1 MKFKEQYIYY
11 GLCAVTAMLLIV
23 AVINKREMK
32 QDQLRETKKQEQS
45 QEQKKAEETDV
56 GNAVIRVL
64 IRGEGFREE
73 LHEKV
78 GITAPGG
85 LVIEYGG
92 GREELEAQAVFEAA
106 ADHPYFA
113 SGAIR
118 ISPRQPGEKLTVT
131 TLTRGYGVPSYGGII
146 ELVANGGVAV
156 INEIPFEEYLYGVVP
171 SEMPASYEMEA
182 LKCQAVCARSY
193 AYHQMQEMAYP
204 QYQAQVDD
212 STAFQVY
219 GNSEIQPSVIR
230 AVDETAGQK
239 LWYQGQVA
247 AAYYYSTSC
256 GMSTDMT
263 AWGGSAGEKTAY
275 LKSISISGEQGD
287 YEKEL
292 PWYRWEAAIPKTVIS
307 DLISEYAETDIGN
320 LTRLEVTERGAGGV
334 ALVLVAEGDR
344 GSAVIE
350 TENKIRRALGGSGY
364 EIMKQDGSLTPAR
377 DLLPSAFFEIE
388 EQPEQIVL
396 HGGGFGHGIG
406 MSQNGAN
413 EMAKQGMQYEE
424 ILKIFYCGV
433 TIE

>member
-45 QEQKKAEETDV
+45 QEQKKAEEKDT
-56 GNAVIRVL
+56 GSAVIRVL
-64 IRGEGFREE
+64 IRGEGFQEE

-219 GNSEIQPSVIR
+219 GNSEIQPSVIQ

-263 AWGGSAGEKTAY
+263 AWGGSAGEETAY

-307 DLISEYAETDIGN
+307 ALISEYAETDIGN

-364 EIMKQDGSLTPAR
+364 EIMKQDGNLTPAR

-388 EQPEQIVL
+388 EQPEQIIL

-413 EMAKQGMQYEE
+413 EMAKQGMGYEE
-424 ILKIFYCGV
+424 ILKTFYCGV

>member
-45 QEQKKAEETDV
+45 QEQKKAEEKDT

-64 IRGEGFREE
+64 IRGEGFQEE

-219 GNSEIQPSVIR
+219 GNSEIQPSVIQ

-307 DLISEYAETDIGN
+307 ALISEYAETDIGN

-364 EIMKQDGSLTPAR
+364 EIMKQDGNLTPAR

-388 EQPEQIVL
+388 EQPEQIIL

-413 EMAKQGMQYEE
+413 EMAKQGMGYEE
-424 ILKIFYCGV
+424 ILKTFYCGV

>member
-45 QEQKKAEETDV
+45 QEQKKAEEKDT

-64 IRGEGFREE
+64 IRGEGFQEE

-219 GNSEIQPSVIR
+219 GNSEIQPSVIQ

-263 AWGGSAGEKTAY
+263 AWGGSAGEETAY

-307 DLISEYAETDIGN
+307 ALISEYAETDIGN

-364 EIMKQDGSLTPAR
+364 EIMKQDGNLTPAR

-388 EQPEQIVL
+388 EQPEQIIL

-413 EMAKQGMQYEE
+413 EMAKQGMGYEE
-424 ILKIFYCGV
+424 ILKTFYCGV

>member
-11 GLCAVTAMLLIV
+11 GLCAVTAMLLTV

-45 QEQKKAEETDV
+45 QEQKKAEEKDT

-64 IRGEGFREE
+64 IRGEGFQEE

-219 GNSEIQPSVIR
+219 GNSEIQPSVIQ

-263 AWGGSAGEKTAY
+263 AWGGSTGEETAY

-307 DLISEYAETDIGN
+307 ALISEYAETDIGN
-320 LTRLEVTERGAGGV
+320 LMRLEVTERGAGGV

-364 EIMKQDGSLTPAR
+364 EIMKQDGNLTPAR

-388 EQPEQIVL
+388 EQPEQIIL

-413 EMAKQGMQYEE
+413 EMAKQGMGYEE
-424 ILKIFYCGV
+424 ILKTFYCGV

>member
-45 QEQKKAEETDV
+45 QEQKKAEEKDG

-64 IRGEGFREE
+64 IKGEGFQEE

-146 ELVANGGVAV
+146 ELVANGGIAV

-219 GNSEIQPSVIR
+219 GNSEIQPSVIQ

-239 LWYQGQVA
+239 LWYQDQVA

-263 AWGGSAGEKTAY
+263 AWGGSAGEETAY

-307 DLISEYAETDIGN
+307 ALISEYAETDIGN

-334 ALVLVAEGDR
+334 AFVLVAEGDR

-364 EIMKQDGSLTPAR
+364 EIMKQDGNLTPAR

-388 EQPEQIVL
+388 EQPEQIIL

-413 EMAKQGMQYEE
+413 EMAKQGMGYEE
-424 ILKIFYCGV
+424 ILKTFYCGV

>member
-45 QEQKKAEETDV
+45 QEQKKAEEKDT

-64 IRGEGFREE
+64 IRGEGFQEE

-131 TLTRGYGVPSYGGII
+131 TLTRGYGVPSYDGII

-219 GNSEIQPSVIR
+219 GNSEIQPSVIQ

-263 AWGGSAGEKTAY
+263 AWGGSTGEETAY

-307 DLISEYAETDIGN
+307 ALISEYAETDIGN

-364 EIMKQDGSLTPAR
+364 EIMKQDGNLTPAR
-377 DLLPSAFFEIE
+377 ELLPSAFFEIE
-388 EQPEQIVL
+388 EQPEQIIL

-413 EMAKQGMQYEE
+413 EMAKQGMGYEE
-424 ILKIFYCGV
+424 ILKTFYCGV

>member
-45 QEQKKAEETDV
+45 QEQKKAEEKEV

-64 IRGEGFREE
+64 IRGEGFQEE

-92 GREELEAQAVFEAA
+92 GREELEAQAVFEVA

-219 GNSEIQPSVIR
+219 GNSEIQPSVIQ

-263 AWGGSAGEKTAY
+263 AWGGSAGEETAY

-307 DLISEYAETDIGN
+307 ALISEYAETDIGN

-364 EIMKQDGSLTPAR
+364 EIMKQDGNLTPAR

-388 EQPEQIVL
+388 EQPEQIIL

-413 EMAKQGMQYEE
+413 EMAKQGMGYEE
-424 ILKIFYCGV
+424 ILKTFYCGV

>member
-11 GLCAVTAMLLIV
+11 GLCAVTAMLLTV

-45 QEQKKAEETDV
+45 QEQKKAEEKDT
-56 GNAVIRVL
+56 GSAVIRVL
-64 IRGEGFREE
+64 IRGEGFQEE

-131 TLTRGYGVPSYGGII
+131 TLTRGYGVPSYDGII

-219 GNSEIQPSVIR
+219 GNSEIQPSVIQ

-275 LKSISISGEQGD
+275 LKSINISGKQGD

-307 DLISEYAETDIGN
+307 ALISEYAETDIGN
-320 LTRLEVTERGAGGV
+320 LTHLEVTERGAGGV

-364 EIMKQDGSLTPAR
+364 EIMKQDGNLTPAR
-377 DLLPSAFFEIE
+377 ELLPSAFFEIE
-388 EQPEQIVL
+388 EQPEQIIL

-413 EMAKQGMQYEE
+413 EMAKQGMGYEE
-424 ILKIFYCGV
+424 ILKTFYCGV

>member
-45 QEQKKAEETDV
+45 QEQKKAEEKDV

-64 IRGEGFREE
+64 IRGEGFQEE

-156 INEIPFEEYLYGVVP
+156 INEIPFEKYLYGVVP

-219 GNSEIQPSVIR
+219 GNSEIQPSVIQ

-263 AWGGSAGEKTAY
+263 AWGGSAGEETAY

-307 DLISEYAETDIGN
+307 ALISEYAETDIGN

-364 EIMKQDGSLTPAR
+364 EIMKQDGNLTPAR

-388 EQPEQIVL
+388 EQPEQIIL

-413 EMAKQGMQYEE
+413 EMAKQGMGYEE
-424 ILKIFYCGV
+424 ILKTFYCGV

>member
-32 QDQLRETKKQEQS
+32 QDQLREAKKQEQS
-45 QEQKKAEETDV
+45 QEQKKAEEKDV

-64 IRGEGFREE
+64 IRGEGFQEE

-212 STAFQVY
+212 STTFQVY
-219 GNSEIQPSVIR
+219 GNSEIQPSVIQ

-307 DLISEYAETDIGN
+307 ALISEYAETDIGN

-344 GSAVIE
+344 GSEVIE
-350 TENKIRRALGGSGY
+350 TENKIRRALGGRGY
-364 EIMKQDGSLTPAR
+364 EIMKQDGNLTPAR

-388 EQPEQIVL
+388 EQPEQIIL

-413 EMAKQGMQYEE
+413 EMAKQGMGYEE
-424 ILKIFYCGV
+424 ILKTFYCGV

>member
-23 AVINKREMK
+23 AAINKREMK

-45 QEQKKAEETDV
+45 QEQKKAEEKDT

-64 IRGEGFREE
+64 IRGEGFQEE

-219 GNSEIQPSVIR
+219 GNSEIQPSVIQ

-275 LKSISISGEQGD
+275 LKSINISGKQGD

-307 DLISEYAETDIGN
+307 ALISEYAETDIGN

-364 EIMKQDGSLTPAR
+364 EIMKQDGNLTPAR

-388 EQPEQIVL
+388 EQPEQIIL

-413 EMAKQGMQYEE
+413 EMAKQGMGYEE
-424 ILKIFYCGV
+424 ILKTFYCGV

>member
-11 GLCAVTAMLLIV
+11 GLCAVTAMLLTV

-45 QEQKKAEETDV
+45 QEQKKAEEKDT

-64 IRGEGFREE
+64 IRGEGFQEE

-156 INEIPFEEYLYGVVP
+156 INEISFEKYLYGVVP

-219 GNSEIQPSVIR
+219 GNSEIQPSVIQ

-263 AWGGSAGEKTAY
+263 AWGGSAGEETAY

-307 DLISEYAETDIGN
+307 ALISEYAETDIGN

-364 EIMKQDGSLTPAR
+364 EIMKQDGNLTPAR

-388 EQPEQIVL
+388 EQPEQIIL

-413 EMAKQGMQYEE
+413 EMAKQGMGYEE
-424 ILKIFYCGV
+424 ILKTFYCGV

>member
-1 MKFKEQYIYY
+1 M
-11 GLCAVTAMLLIV
+11 TAMLLIV

-45 QEQKKAEETDV
+45 QEQKKAEEKDV

-64 IRGEGFREE
+64 IKGEGFQEE

-85 LVIEYGG
+85 LVIEYGE

-113 SGAIR
+113 SGPIR
-118 ISPRQPGEKLTVT
+118 LSPRQAGEKLTIT
-131 TLTRGYGVPSYGGII
+131 TLARGYGVPSYGGII

-219 GNSEIQPSVIR
+219 GNSEIQPSVIQ

-247 AAYYYSTSC
+247 CSILLFDIVRDVYRYDCLGRQC
-256 GMSTDMT
+256 GR
-263 AWGGSAGEKTAY
+263 GN
-275 LKSISISGEQGD
+275 SIS
-287 YEKEL
+287 
-292 PWYRWEAAIPKTVIS
+292 
-307 DLISEYAETDIGN
+307 
-320 LTRLEVTERGAGGV
+320 
-334 ALVLVAEGDR
+334 
-344 GSAVIE
+344 
-350 TENKIRRALGGSGY
+350 
-364 EIMKQDGSLTPAR
+364 
-377 DLLPSAFFEIE
+377 E
-388 EQPEQIVL
+388 E
-396 HGGGFGHGIG
+396 HKHFR
-406 MSQNGAN
+406 
-413 EMAKQGMQYEE
+413 
-424 ILKIFYCGV
+424 
-433 TIE
+433 

>member
-45 QEQKKAEETDV
+45 QEQKKAEEKDT
-56 GNAVIRVL
+56 GSAVIRVL
-64 IRGEGFREE
+64 IRGEGFQEE

-131 TLTRGYGVPSYGGII
+131 TLTRGYGVPAYGGII

-219 GNSEIQPSVIR
+219 GNSEIQPSVIQ

-263 AWGGSAGEKTAY
+263 AWGGSAGEETAY

-307 DLISEYAETDIGN
+307 ALISEYAETDIGN

-364 EIMKQDGSLTPAR
+364 EIMKQDGNLTPAR

-388 EQPEQIVL
+388 EQPEQIIL

-413 EMAKQGMQYEE
+413 EMAKQGMGYEE
-424 ILKIFYCGV
+424 ILKTFYCGV

>member
-45 QEQKKAEETDV
+45 QEQKKAEEKDT
-56 GNAVIRVL
+56 GSAVIRVL
-64 IRGEGFREE
+64 IRGEGFQEE

-131 TLTRGYGVPSYGGII
+131 TLTRGYGVPSYDGII

-219 GNSEIQPSVIR
+219 GNSEIQPSVIQ

-275 LKSISISGEQGD
+275 LKSMNISGKQGD

-307 DLISEYAETDIGN
+307 ALISEYAETDIGN

-364 EIMKQDGSLTPAR
+364 EIMKQDGNLTPAR
-377 DLLPSAFFEIE
+377 ELLPSAFFEIE
-388 EQPEQIVL
+388 EQPEQIIL

-413 EMAKQGMQYEE
+413 EMAKQGMGYEE
-424 ILKIFYCGV
+424 ILKTFYCGV

>member
-45 QEQKKAEETDV
+45 QEQKKAEEKDT
-56 GNAVIRVL
+56 GSAVIRVL
-64 IRGEGFREE
+64 IRGEGFQEE

-131 TLTRGYGVPSYGGII
+131 TLTRGYGVPSYDGII

-219 GNSEIQPSVIR
+219 GNSEIQPSVIQ

-275 LKSISISGEQGD
+275 LKSINISGKQGD

-307 DLISEYAETDIGN
+307 ALISEYAETDIGN

-364 EIMKQDGSLTPAR
+364 EIMKQDGNLTPAR

-388 EQPEQIVL
+388 EQPEQIIL

-413 EMAKQGMQYEE
+413 EMAKQGMGYEE
-424 ILKIFYCGV
+424 ILKTFYCGV

>member
-45 QEQKKAEETDV
+45 QEQKKAEEKDT
-56 GNAVIRVL
+56 GSAVIRVL
-64 IRGEGFREE
+64 IRGEGFQEE

-92 GREELEAQAVFEAA
+92 EREELEAQAVFEVA

-219 GNSEIQPSVIR
+219 GNSEIQPSVIQ

-275 LKSISISGEQGD
+275 LKSINISGKQGD

-307 DLISEYAETDIGN
+307 ALISEYAETDIGN
-320 LTRLEVTERGAGGV
+320 LTHLEVTERGAGGV

-364 EIMKQDGSLTPAR
+364 EIMKQDGNLTPAR
-377 DLLPSAFFEIE
+377 ELLPSAFFEIE
-388 EQPEQIVL
+388 EQPEQIIL

-413 EMAKQGMQYEE
+413 EMAKQGMGYEE
-424 ILKIFYCGV
+424 ILKTFYCGV

>member
-32 QDQLRETKKQEQS
+32 QDQLREAKKQEQS
-45 QEQKKAEETDV
+45 QEQKKAEEKDV

-64 IRGEGFREE
+64 IRGEGFQEE

-212 STAFQVY
+212 STTFQVY
-219 GNSEIQPSVIR
+219 GNSEIQPSVIQ

-263 AWGGSAGEKTAY
+263 AWGGSTGEETAY

-307 DLISEYAETDIGN
+307 ALISEYAETDIGN
-320 LTRLEVTERGAGGV
+320 LMRLEVTERGAGGV

-364 EIMKQDGSLTPAR
+364 EIMKQDGNLTPAR

-388 EQPEQIVL
+388 EQPEQIIL

-413 EMAKQGMQYEE
+413 EMAKQGMGYEE
-424 ILKIFYCGV
+424 ILKTFYCGV

>member
-32 QDQLRETKKQEQS
+32 QDQLREAKKQEQS
-45 QEQKKAEETDV
+45 QEQKKAEEKDV

-64 IRGEGFREE
+64 IRGEGFQEE

-212 STAFQVY
+212 STTFQVY
-219 GNSEIQPSVIR
+219 GNSEIQPSVIQ

-307 DLISEYAETDIGN
+307 ALISEYAETDIGN

-344 GSAVIE
+344 GSEVIE

-364 EIMKQDGSLTPAR
+364 EIMKQDGNLTPAR

-388 EQPEQIVL
+388 EQPEQIIL

-413 EMAKQGMQYEE
+413 EMAKQGMGYEE
-424 ILKIFYCGV
+424 ILKTFYCGV

>member
-45 QEQKKAEETDV
+45 QEQKKAEEKDV

-64 IRGEGFREE
+64 IKGEGFQEE

-85 LVIEYGG
+85 LVIEYGE

-113 SGAIR
+113 SGPIR
-118 ISPRQPGEKLTVT
+118 LSPRQAGEKLTIT
-131 TLTRGYGVPSYGGII
+131 TLARGYGVPSYGGII

-219 GNSEIQPSVIR
+219 GNSEIQPSVIQ

-263 AWGGSAGEKTAY
+263 AWGGSAGEETAY

-307 DLISEYAETDIGN
+307 ALISEYAETDIGN

-344 GSAVIE
+344 GSTVIE

-364 EIMKQDGSLTPAR
+364 EIMKQDGNLTPAR

-388 EQPEQIVL
+388 EQPEQIIL

-413 EMAKQGMQYEE
+413 EMAKQGMGYEE
-424 ILKIFYCGV
+424 ILKTFYCGV

>member
-11 GLCAVTAMLLIV
+11 GLCAVTAMLLTV

-45 QEQKKAEETDV
+45 QEQKKAEEKDT
-56 GNAVIRVL
+56 GSAVIRVL
-64 IRGEGFREE
+64 IRGEGFQEE

-219 GNSEIQPSVIR
+219 GNSEIQPSVIQ

-307 DLISEYAETDIGN
+307 ALISEYAETDIGN

-364 EIMKQDGSLTPAR
+364 EIMKQDGNLTPAR

-388 EQPEQIVL
+388 EQPEQIIL

-413 EMAKQGMQYEE
+413 EMAKQGMGYEE
-424 ILKIFYCGV
+424 ILKTFYCGV

>member
-45 QEQKKAEETDV
+45 QEQKKAEEKDT
-56 GNAVIRVL
+56 GSAVIRVL
-64 IRGEGFREE
+64 IRGEGFQEE

-131 TLTRGYGVPSYGGII
+131 TLTRGYGVPSYDGII

-219 GNSEIQPSVIR
+219 GNSEIQPSVIQ

-307 DLISEYAETDIGN
+307 ALISEYAETDIGN

-364 EIMKQDGSLTPAR
+364 EIMKQDGNLTPAR

-388 EQPEQIVL
+388 EQPEQIIL

-413 EMAKQGMQYEE
+413 EMAKQGMGYEE
-424 ILKIFYCGV
+424 ILKTFYCGV

>member
-23 AVINKREMK
+23 AAINKREMK

-45 QEQKKAEETDV
+45 QEQKKAEEKDT
-56 GNAVIRVL
+56 GSAVIRVL
-64 IRGEGFREE
+64 IRGEGFQEE

-131 TLTRGYGVPSYGGII
+131 TLTRGYGVPSYDGII

-219 GNSEIQPSVIR
+219 GNSEIQPSVIQ

-307 DLISEYAETDIGN
+307 ALISEYAETDIGN
-320 LTRLEVTERGAGGV
+320 LTHLEVTERGAGGV

-364 EIMKQDGSLTPAR
+364 EIMKQDGNLTPAR

-388 EQPEQIVL
+388 EQPEQIIL

-413 EMAKQGMQYEE
+413 EMAKQGMGYEE
-424 ILKIFYCGV
+424 ILKTFYCGV

>member
-45 QEQKKAEETDV
+45 QEQKKAEEKDT
-56 GNAVIRVL
+56 GSAVIRVL
-64 IRGEGFREE
+64 IRGEGFQEE

-131 TLTRGYGVPSYGGII
+131 TLTRGYGVPSYDGII

-219 GNSEIQPSVIR
+219 GNSEIQPSVIQ

-275 LKSISISGEQGD
+275 LKSINISGKQGD

-307 DLISEYAETDIGN
+307 ALISEYAETDIGN
-320 LTRLEVTERGAGGV
+320 LTHLEVTERGAGGV

-364 EIMKQDGSLTPAR
+364 EIMKQDGNLTPAR

-388 EQPEQIVL
+388 EQPEQIIL

-413 EMAKQGMQYEE
+413 EMAKQGMGYEE
-424 ILKIFYCGV
+424 ILKTFYCGV

>member
-45 QEQKKAEETDV
+45 QEQKKAEEKDG

-64 IRGEGFREE
+64 IKGEGFQEE

-78 GITAPGG
+78 GITAPSG

-92 GREELEAQAVFEAA
+92 GREEVEAQAVFEAA

-219 GNSEIQPSVIR
+219 GNSEIQPSVIQ

-263 AWGGSAGEKTAY
+263 AWGGSAGEETAY

-292 PWYRWEAAIPKTVIS
+292 PWYRWEAAIPRTVIS
-307 DLISEYAETDIGN
+307 ALISEYAETDIGN

-364 EIMKQDGSLTPAR
+364 EIMKQDGNLTPAR

-388 EQPEQIVL
+388 EQPEQIIL

-413 EMAKQGMQYEE
+413 EMAKQGMGYEE
-424 ILKIFYCGV
+424 ILKTFYCGV

>member
-45 QEQKKAEETDV
+45 QEQKKAEEKDT
-56 GNAVIRVL
+56 GSAVIRVL
-64 IRGEGFREE
+64 IRGEGFQEE

-131 TLTRGYGVPSYGGII
+131 TLTRGYGVPSYDGII

-193 AYHQMQEMAYP
+193 AYHQMQEMAYS

-219 GNSEIQPSVIR
+219 GNSEIQPSVIQ

-275 LKSISISGEQGD
+275 LKSISISGKQGD

-307 DLISEYAETDIGN
+307 ALISEYAETDIGN

-364 EIMKQDGSLTPAR
+364 EIMKQDGNLTPAR

-388 EQPEQIVL
+388 EQPEQIIL

-413 EMAKQGMQYEE
+413 EMAKQGMGYEE
-424 ILKIFYCGV
+424 ILKTFYCGV

>member
-11 GLCAVTAMLLIV
+11 GLCAVTAVLLIV

-45 QEQKKAEETDV
+45 QEQKKAEEKDV

-64 IRGEGFREE
+64 IRGEGFQEE

-219 GNSEIQPSVIR
+219 GNSEIQPSVIQ

-263 AWGGSAGEKTAY
+263 AWGGSAGEETAY

-307 DLISEYAETDIGN
+307 ALISEYAETDIGN

-350 TENKIRRALGGSGY
+350 TENNIRRALGGSGY
-364 EIMKQDGSLTPAR
+364 EIMKQDGNLTPAR

-388 EQPEQIVL
+388 EQPEQIIL

-413 EMAKQGMQYEE
+413 EMAKQGMGYEE
-424 ILKIFYCGV
+424 ILKTFYCGV

>member
-32 QDQLRETKKQEQS
+32 QDQLREAKKQEQS
-45 QEQKKAEETDV
+45 QEQKKAEEKDV

-64 IRGEGFREE
+64 IRGEGFQEE

-219 GNSEIQPSVIR
+219 GNSEIQPSVIQ

-263 AWGGSAGEKTAY
+263 AWGGSAGEETAY

-307 DLISEYAETDIGN
+307 ALISEYAETDIGN

-364 EIMKQDGSLTPAR
+364 EIMKQDGNLTPAR
-377 DLLPSAFFEIE
+377 ELLPSAFFEIE
-388 EQPEQIVL
+388 EQPEQIIL

-413 EMAKQGMQYEE
+413 EMAKQGMGYEE
-424 ILKIFYCGV
+424 ILKTFYCGV

>member
-11 GLCAVTAMLLIV
+11 GLCAVTAILLIV

-45 QEQKKAEETDV
+45 QEQKKAEEKDV

-64 IRGEGFREE
+64 IRGEGFQEE

-78 GITAPGG
+78 GITASGG

-118 ISPRQPGEKLTVT
+118 VSPRQAGEKLTIT

-219 GNSEIQPSVIR
+219 GNSEIQPSVIQ

-263 AWGGSAGEKTAY
+263 AWGGSAGEETAY

-307 DLISEYAETDIGN
+307 ALISEYAETDIGN

-344 GSAVIE
+344 GSVVIE

-364 EIMKQDGSLTPAR
+364 EIMKQDGNLTPAR

-388 EQPEQIVL
+388 EQPEQIIL

-413 EMAKQGMQYEE
+413 EMAKQGMGYEE
-424 ILKIFYCGV
+424 ILKTFYCGV

>member
-45 QEQKKAEETDV
+45 QEQKKAEEKDT
-56 GNAVIRVL
+56 GSAVIRVL
-64 IRGEGFREE
+64 IRGEGFQEE

-131 TLTRGYGVPSYGGII
+131 TLTRGYGVPSYDGII

-193 AYHQMQEMAYP
+193 AYHQMQEIAYP

-219 GNSEIQPSVIR
+219 GNSEIQPSVIQ

-275 LKSISISGEQGD
+275 LKSINISGKQGD

-292 PWYRWEAAIPKTVIS
+292 PWYRWEAVIPKTVIS

-320 LTRLEVTERGAGGV
+320 LTHLEVTERGAGGV

-364 EIMKQDGSLTPAR
+364 EIMKQDGNLTPAR

-388 EQPEQIVL
+388 EQPEQIIL

-413 EMAKQGMQYEE
+413 EMAKQGMGYEE
-424 ILKIFYCGV
+424 ILKTFYCGV

>member
-11 GLCAVTAMLLIV
+11 GLCAVTAILLIV

-45 QEQKKAEETDV
+45 QEQKKAEEKDV

-64 IRGEGFREE
+64 IRGEGFQEE

-118 ISPRQPGEKLTVT
+118 VSPRQAGEKLTIT

-219 GNSEIQPSVIR
+219 GNSEIQPSVIQ

-263 AWGGSAGEKTAY
+263 AWGGSAGEETAY

-292 PWYRWEAAIPKTVIS
+292 PWYRWEAAIPKTVLS
-307 DLISEYAETDIGN
+307 ALISEYAETDIGN

-344 GSAVIE
+344 GSTVIE

-364 EIMKQDGSLTPAR
+364 EIMKQDGNLTPAR

-388 EQPEQIVL
+388 EQPEQIIL

-413 EMAKQGMQYEE
+413 EMAKQGMGYEE
-424 ILKIFYCGV
+424 ILKTFYCGV

>member
-45 QEQKKAEETDV
+45 QEQKKAEEKDV

-64 IRGEGFREE
+64 IRGEGFQEE

-92 GREELEAQAVFEAA
+92 GREELEAQAVFEAV

-219 GNSEIQPSVIR
+219 GNSEIQPSVIQ

-263 AWGGSAGEKTAY
+263 AWGGSAGEETAY

-307 DLISEYAETDIGN
+307 DLISEYVEADIGN

-364 EIMKQDGSLTPAR
+364 EIMKQDGNLTPAR

-388 EQPEQIVL
+388 EQPEQIIL

-413 EMAKQGMQYEE
+413 EMAKQGMEYEE
-424 ILKIFYCGV
+424 ILKTFYCGV

>member
-11 GLCAVTAMLLIV
+11 GLCAVTAILLIV

-45 QEQKKAEETDV
+45 QEQKKAEEKDV

-64 IRGEGFREE
+64 IRGEGFQEE

-118 ISPRQPGEKLTVT
+118 VSPRQAGEKLTIT
-131 TLTRGYGVPSYGGII
+131 TLARGYGVPSYGGII

-219 GNSEIQPSVIR
+219 GNSEIQPSVIQ

-263 AWGGSAGEKTAY
+263 AWGGSAGEETAY

-292 PWYRWEAAIPKTVIS
+292 PWYRWEAAIPKTVLS
-307 DLISEYAETDIGN
+307 ALISEYAETDIGN

-344 GSAVIE
+344 GSTVIE

-364 EIMKQDGSLTPAR
+364 EIMKQDGNLTPAR

-388 EQPEQIVL
+388 EQPEQIIL

-413 EMAKQGMQYEE
+413 EMAKQGMGYEE
-424 ILKIFYCGV
+424 ILKTFYCGV

>member
-256 GMSTDMT
+256 GMSTDMN

>member
-11 GLCAVTAMLLIV
+11 GLCAVTAMLLTV

-45 QEQKKAEETDV
+45 QEQKKAEEKDT
-56 GNAVIRVL
+56 GSAVIRVL
-64 IRGEGFREE
+64 IRGEGFQEE

-131 TLTRGYGVPSYGGII
+131 TLTRGYGVPSYDGII

-219 GNSEIQPSVIR
+219 GNSEIQPSVIQ

-307 DLISEYAETDIGN
+307 ALISEYAETDIGN

-364 EIMKQDGSLTPAR
+364 EIMKQDGNLTPAR

-388 EQPEQIVL
+388 EQPEQIIL

-413 EMAKQGMQYEE
+413 EMAKQGMGYEE
-424 ILKIFYCGV
+424 ILKTFYCGV

>member
-45 QEQKKAEETDV
+45 QEQKKAEEKDT
-56 GNAVIRVL
+56 GSAVIRVL
-64 IRGEGFREE
+64 IRGEGFQEE

-131 TLTRGYGVPSYGGII
+131 TLTRGYGVPSYDGII

-219 GNSEIQPSVIR
+219 GNSEIQPSVIQ

-263 AWGGSAGEKTAY
+263 AWGGSAGEETAY

-307 DLISEYAETDIGN
+307 ALISEYAETDIGN

-364 EIMKQDGSLTPAR
+364 EIMKQDGNLTPAR

-388 EQPEQIVL
+388 EQPEQIIL

-413 EMAKQGMQYEE
+413 EMAKQGMGYEE
-424 ILKIFYCGV
+424 ILKTFYCGV